1 MNTMRNLASLALL
14 AFAAVS
20 PAHAEQAPEATSTP
34 AVANDV
40 PVDGSSNVGKL
51 LEDRPE
57 LVALVSGGKNKA
69 IADALKE
76 QLSNAGGEKAVAD
89 ALNEYLSKHPLK
101 DGQDISDLA
110 RDGKEKAIARAL
122 KARFSQRP

>member
-1 MNTMRNLASLALL
+1 MTY
-14 AFAAVS
+14 
-20 PAHAEQAPEATSTP
+20 PWKAPATSASSWKTGP
-34 AVANDV
+34 SSSPLCTVA
-40 PVDGSSNVGKL
+40 
-51 LEDRPE
+51 
-57 LVALVSGGKNKA
+57 KNKA

-76 QLSNAGGEKAVAD
+76 QISNAGGEKAVAD

-110 RDGKEKAIARAL
+110 RDGKEKAIAKAL